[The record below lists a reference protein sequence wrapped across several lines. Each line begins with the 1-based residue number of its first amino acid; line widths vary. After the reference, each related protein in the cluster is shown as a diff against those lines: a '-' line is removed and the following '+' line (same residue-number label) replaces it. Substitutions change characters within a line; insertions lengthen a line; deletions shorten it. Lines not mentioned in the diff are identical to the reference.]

1 MRCSHKPFRR
11 FAALLALTLL
21 PVWQAGVAATPPAAP
36 VAQALRIAVG
46 YAPKSLDPALATD
59 AAGAR
64 LLQLTNPA
72 LMQWGPGYIPTGL
85 IATGCREDGLT
96 ITCMLPKGRAFHDGT
111 PLTAQQVA
119 GWFRFL
125 KATPQSALGGAL
137 ANVNEIK
144 ATDTHTLT
152 LTLAAPKVG
161 ALGMLAEIPLAP
173 SPTSV
178 ALGVHRAGAGPYRLV
193 AEDELGNV
201 DLAYA
206 LPANLQKVPARMRFV
221 YVQDPTT
228 RLLKLKKGEVDAVF
242 GDVPPELAKWSAA
255 QGWAV
260 VASPSSSYSY
270 LALNFGNQFVALPG
284 VREALERA
292 IDREAI
298 RQHLLGGFAVP
309 AESLL
314 PPGHPAAWAAPE
326 AGRLGTF
333 QMDEL
338 LDDAG
343 TLGDENSPRFSLT
356 LLTSTDPLSQRV
368 SQVIQQQVRKA
379 GIQLELRPMEW
390 GAFYDAVKQGRFDI
404 ALMSWTGEQQPDFLY
419 KVFNSTQVPPA
430 GLNRGRVKDR
440 ALDIATQAIV
450 SATTVKEQRGAA
462 IKAQQV
468 QAQVRPYIPL
478 YRRSNVVI
486 MRPGVSGCT
495 VPLAGGYQG
504 LLACTVK

>member
-1 MRCSHKPFRR
+1 MRCTHKTSAR
-11 FAALLALTLL
+11 FAALLALSLL
-21 PVWQAGVAATPPAAP
+21 PVWQAGVAATPPPAP
-36 VAQALRIAVG
+36 VAQPLRIAVG

-72 LMQWGPGYIPTGL
+72 LMQWGPGYVPTGL
-85 IATGCREDGLT
+85 VASGCKEAGLT
-96 ITCMLPKGRAFHDGT
+96 ITCMLPKGRTFHDGT

-119 GWFRFL
+119 GWFTFL
-125 KATPQSALGGAL
+125 KNTPQSALGGAL
-137 ANVNEIK
+137 APVKEIAAK
-144 ATDTHTLT
+144 DAQTLT

-161 ALGMLAEIPLAP
+161 ALGMLTEIPLAP
-173 SPTSV
+173 SPTTT
-178 ALGVHRAGAGPYRLV
+178 ALGVHRAGVGPYKLV

-201 DLAYA
+201 ELAYA
-206 LPANLQKVPARMRFV
+206 QAANPQKVPARMQFV

-242 GDVPPELAKWSAA
+242 GDVPPELAKWSTA
-255 QGWAV
+255 QGWQV

-270 LALNFGNQFVALPG
+270 LALNFGNEFVAVPEI
-284 VREALERA
+284 REALERA

-298 RQHLLGGFAVP
+298 RKHLLGGFAVP
-309 AESLL
+309 ADSLL

-333 QMDEL
+333 EMDEL

-343 TLGDENSPRFSLT
+343 TLGDENSPRFNLT

-379 GIQLELRPMEW
+379 GIQLDLRPMEW

-404 ALMSWTGEQQPDFLY
+404 ALMSWTGEQQPEFLY
-419 KVFNSTQVPPA
+419 KVFHSSQVPPV
-430 GLNRGRVKDR
+430 GLNRGRVKV
-440 ALDIATQAIV
+440 AELDAATQKIA
-450 SATTVKEQRGAA
+450 SATTVAVQHDAA
-462 IKAQQV
+462 IAAQQV
-468 QAQVRPYIPL
+468 QAKVRPYIPL

-486 MRPGVSGCT
+486 MRPGVGGCT

-504 LLACTVK
+504 LLACKVK